1 MAVSHLMKFI
11 LRRPSMF
18 FCSIH
23 LTSLCSQ
30 HCLQCCIP
38 SQSDGSFIDPNDF
51 QTIASKLKSYGTR
64 VLNLTGG
71 EPTLHPELEE
81 IFKIAQATK
90 LRGVNLL
97 TNLYYPQDRQE
108 LVIDL
113 ATRYGVS
120 IHTSYDGIGETAD
133 ILRGAKDV
141 QETVERGMQMINSLR
156 AKGEYKY
163 KPTATVVL
171 SALNIDQLPQI
182 IQRLEELDWNMN
194 IDLYR
199 WGSSN
204 HRESDRLKIKD
215 PQKIEWAIQ
224 QIRQVKALKTPLWYY
239 EGVLRHHAGKQ
250 AKQCPYLISPTFGSK
265 FFIRENGDLYT
276 CMSNAVG
283 NLLKDDINDLFT
295 GNQWQDQ
302 RRQFEKCDGCWNNC
316 YTPSSR
322 ALSYLHAPTIRQYL
336 LRR

>member
-1 MAVSHLMKFI
+1 MAVSHLVKFI
-11 LRRPSMF
+11 LRRPSIF
-18 FCSIH
+18 FCSIR

-30 HCLQCCIP
+30 RCLQCSIP
-38 SQSDGSFIDPNDF
+38 SQSDGSFIDPKEF
-51 QTIASKLKSYGTR
+51 ETIASKLKNYGTR

-71 EPTLHPELEE
+71 EPALHPELEK
-81 IFKIAQATK
+81 IFRIAQALK
-90 LRGVNLL
+90 FRGVNML

-113 ATRYGVS
+113 AARYGVG

-141 QETVERGMQMINSLR
+141 QQTVERGMRLTNTLR
-156 AKGEYKY
+156 AKSEYKH

-171 SALNIDQLPQI
+171 SELNIDQLPQI
-182 IQRLEELDWNMN
+182 IQRLDEMDWNMN

-215 PQKIEWAIQ
+215 PRKIEWAIH

-239 EGVLRHHAGKQ
+239 EGLLKHRAGKQ

-283 NLLKDDINDLFT
+283 NLLKENINDLFT
-295 GNQWQDQ
+295 GNQWRAQHH
-302 RRQFEKCDGCWNNC
+302 QFEKCDGCWNTC

-322 ALSYLHAPTIRQYL
+322 ALSYFHAPTLRQYL
-336 LRR
+336 LR